1 MKDKLREIQAYSS
14 NSSEELNYKKKYW
27 FHQWVSKTTALIE
40 DEHGQLM
47 KAKHTEFRFKTDA
60 DV

>member
-1 MKDKLREIQAYSS
+1 MKGKLREIQAYSS
-14 NSSEELNYKKKYW
+14 NSSDELDYKNKYW
-27 FHQWVSKTTALIE
+27 FHQWIGKTTALIE
-40 DEHGQLM
+40 DEQGKLI